1 MESNLKTCFFRLAI
15 GNTLAGE
22 VAGKGAI
29 RFTAFEQLGIP
40 THMGDL
46 RVTGPQKEP
55 PYQGFFWLITIIPPN
70 SPLIRP
76 AISWGGLALEGVG
89 PLDSHD
95 ENVDVIGSF
104 SFI

>member
-1 MESNLKTCFFRLAI
+1 MMKLHLAILALENGIKFGSMFFSAI

-46 RVTGPQKEP
+46 RVTGPRK
-55 PYQGFFWLITIIPPN
+55 
-70 SPLIRP
+70 
-76 AISWGGLALEGVG
+76 
-89 PLDSHD
+89 
-95 ENVDVIGSF
+95 
-104 SFI
+104 